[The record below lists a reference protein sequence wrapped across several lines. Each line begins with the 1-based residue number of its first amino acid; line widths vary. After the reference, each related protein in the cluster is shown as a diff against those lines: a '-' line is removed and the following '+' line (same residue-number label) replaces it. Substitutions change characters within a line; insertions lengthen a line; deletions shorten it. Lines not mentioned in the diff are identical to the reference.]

1 MFKIL
6 ILFYHLTFNGLVN
19 LNRISSFA
27 TALLLLFPSLLLAK
41 SVAVLE
47 IQSSNDMLSSP
58 ERLYLTDVLRDEANR
73 TLPSNQDWTVMSR
86 ENATGSTSAD
96 YIVQAQ
102 ISKFGSSYVVSTELH
117 EGASNNLVASF
128 TGKGATLEDIENIFK
143 EQSPAFFQK
152 LLVTPAST
160 QALIPIASSDASV
173 PVVETPAPVAKAPIA
188 EATVPVADSAATTEV
203 PVATAEVPT
212 TDTTVEAQSQTTEV
226 LPLVTERQ
234 AQKDSVQPAAVA
246 PAADTAQKQQSQVTE
261 AKAEEKK
268 PETEKVQAKKSDQ
281 RKRFWGGITAGVTY
295 NDFYSTKFGLDDIDH
310 GKDISLSISGA
321 DDLLSSYWGVGFK
334 LGMSGMFMISP
345 IFNLRSD
352 LTLALRQGTGKTNAS
367 IILSKKKA
375 EQKEKSDLKI
385 EYSSSQLNID
395 LPILARVSIPKGI
408 YFEAGPML
416 SFNIH
421 SSSEVKITDVYG
433 SEKFEEDG
441 GLNAV
446 EFDLATGIGVLRNI
460 GKSILDFDLRF
471 VFGMTQISDA
481 NDSPK
486 TWQGQLNVTYW
497 FL

>member
-1 MFKIL
+1 
-6 ILFYHLTFNGLVN
+6 
-19 LNRISSFA
+19 
-27 TALLLLFPSLLLAK
+27 
-41 SVAVLE
+41 
-47 IQSSNDMLSSP
+47 
-58 ERLYLTDVLRDEANR
+58 
-73 TLPSNQDWTVMSR
+73 MSR
-86 ENATGSTSAD
+86 ESATGSASAD

-152 LLVTPAST
+152 LLETPAST

-421 SSSEVKITDVYG
+421 SSNEVKITDVYG

-471 VFGMTQISDA
+471 VFGMTRISDA

>member
-1 MFKIL
+1 
-6 ILFYHLTFNGLVN
+6 
-19 LNRISSFA
+19 
-27 TALLLLFPSLLLAK
+27 
-41 SVAVLE
+41 
-47 IQSSNDMLSSP
+47 
-58 ERLYLTDVLRDEANR
+58 
-73 TLPSNQDWTVMSR
+73 MSR
-86 ENATGSTSAD
+86 ESATGSASAD

-152 LLVTPAST
+152 LLETPAST

-441 GLNAV
+441 DLNAV

-471 VFGMTQISDA
+471 VFGMTRISDA

>member
-1 MFKIL
+1 MKKTNPLSLAF
-6 ILFYHLTFNGLVN
+6 
-19 LNRISSFA
+19 
-27 TALLLLFPSLLLAK
+27 LLLFPSLLLAK

-58 ERLYLTDVLRDEANR
+58 ERLYLTDVLRDEASR

-86 ENATGSTSAD
+86 ESATGSASAD

-152 LLVTPAST
+152 LLETPAST

-234 AQKDSVQPAAVA
+234 AQPDTTQPATEV
-246 PAADTAQKQQSQVTE
+246 PAAAPVADTTQKQQPQVAE
-261 AKAEEKK
+261 AAPKAEKAEPKAEEKK
-268 PETEKVQAKKSDQ
+268 PEAEKAPAKKGNQ
-281 RKRFWGGITAGVTY
+281 PKRFRGGITAGITY

-310 GKDISLSISGA
+310 GKDISLSVSGA
-321 DDLLSSYWGVGFK
+321 DDLLGSYWGVGFK
-334 LGMSGMFMISP
+334 LGMSGMFVISP

-367 IILSKKKA
+367 VILSKKKA
-375 EQKEKSDLKI
+375 TQKEKSDLKI

-395 LPILARVSIPKGI
+395 LPVLARVSIPKGI

-441 GLNAV
+441 GLSAV
-446 EFDLATGIGVLRNI
+446 EFDLAAGIGVSRNI
-460 GKSILDFDLRF
+460 GKSVLDFDLRF
-471 VFGMTQISDA
+471 VLGMTRISDA
-481 NDSPK
+481 NDAPK

>member
-1 MFKIL
+1 MKKTNPLSLAF
-6 ILFYHLTFNGLVN
+6 
-19 LNRISSFA
+19 
-27 TALLLLFPSLLLAK
+27 LLLFPSLLLAK

-73 TLPSNQDWTVMSR
+73 ALPSNQDWTVMSR
-86 ENATGSTSAD
+86 ESATGSVSAD

-117 EGASNNLVASF
+117 DGANNNLVASY

-152 LLVTPAST
+152 LFEGSSNNEALV
-160 QALIPIASSDASV
+160 PIASSDPSIPVFETPVAAAPIV
-173 PVVETPAPVAKAPIA
+173 AAAPVVADTVAQAPAPVAETPVVAASDSSA
-188 EATVPVADSAATTEV
+188 EAQLQMIET
-203 PVATAEVPT
+203 
-212 TDTTVEAQSQTTEV
+212 

-234 AQKDSVQPAAVA
+234 AKPDTTKPAAEKAPEAKQPKVA
-246 PAADTAQKQQSQVTE
+246 EAKQPKVAEAKPKAEE
-261 AKAEEKK
+261 AKAKEDKAEAA
-268 PETEKVQAKKSDQ
+268 TAKKSNKP
-281 RKRFWGGITAGVTY
+281 KRFWGGITAGITY

-310 GKDISLSISGA
+310 GKDISLSVSGA
-321 DDLLSSYWGVGFK
+321 DDLLGSYWGVGFK
-334 LGMSGMFMISP
+334 LGMSGMFTFSP

-352 LTLALRQGTGKTNAS
+352 LTFALRQGTGKTNAS
-367 IILSKKKA
+367 VILSKKKA

-385 EYSSSQLNID
+385 EYTSSQMNID
-395 LPILARVSIPKGI
+395 WPILARVSLPKGI
-408 YFEAGPML
+408 YFEAGPMF
-416 SFNIH
+416 SFNI
-421 SSSEVKITDVYG
+421 SSNSEVKITDVYG

-441 GLNAV
+441 GLSAV
-446 EFDLATGIGVLRNI
+446 EFDLATGIGVTRNV

-471 VFGMTQISDA
+471 VFGMTRISDA

>member
-1 MFKIL
+1 
-6 ILFYHLTFNGLVN
+6 
-19 LNRISSFA
+19 
-27 TALLLLFPSLLLAK
+27 
-41 SVAVLE
+41 
-47 IQSSNDMLSSP
+47 
-58 ERLYLTDVLRDEANR
+58 
-73 TLPSNQDWTVMSR
+73 MSR
-86 ENATGSTSAD
+86 ESATGSASAD

-152 LLVTPAST
+152 LLETPAST

-471 VFGMTQISDA
+471 VFGMTRISDA

-486 TWQGQLNVTYW
+486 TWQGQLNLTYW

>member
-1 MFKIL
+1 
-6 ILFYHLTFNGLVN
+6 
-19 LNRISSFA
+19 
-27 TALLLLFPSLLLAK
+27 
-41 SVAVLE
+41 
-47 IQSSNDMLSSP
+47 
-58 ERLYLTDVLRDEANR
+58 
-73 TLPSNQDWTVMSR
+73 MSR
-86 ENATGSTSAD
+86 ESATGSASAD

-152 LLVTPAST
+152 LLETPAST

-173 PVVETPAPVAKAPIA
+173 PVVETPTPVAKAPIA

-234 AQKDSVQPAAVA
+234 AQKDTAQSAAAA
-246 PAADTAQKQQSQVTE
+246 PAADSAQKQQPQVTE

-441 GLNAV
+441 GLSAV
-446 EFDLATGIGVLRNI
+446 EFDLATGIGVSRNI

-471 VFGMTQISDA
+471 VFGMTRISDA

>member
-1 MFKIL
+1 MKKTNPLSLAF
-6 ILFYHLTFNGLVN
+6 
-19 LNRISSFA
+19 
-27 TALLLLFPSLLLAK
+27 LLLFPSLLLAK

-73 TLPSNQDWTVMSR
+73 ALPSNQDWTVMSR
-86 ENATGSTSAD
+86 ENATGSVSAD

-117 EGASNNLVASF
+117 DGANNNLVASY

-152 LLVTPAST
+152 LLETPAAP
-160 QALIPIASSDASV
+160 QVLIPIASSDGFV
-173 PVVETPAPVAKAPIA
+173 PVVETPAPVA
-188 EATVPVADSAATTEV
+188 EV
-203 PVATAEVPT
+203 PVAETPIAVADTAATTTETPVATAAVPATDSTAE
-212 TDTTVEAQSQTTEV
+212 AQLQMIES

-234 AQKDSVQPAAVA
+234 AQPDTTQPATEAPAAV
-246 PAADTAQKQQSQVTE
+246 PVADTTQKQQPQVAE
-261 AKAEEKK
+261 AAPKAEKAEPKAEEKK
-268 PETEKVQAKKSDQ
+268 PEAEKAPAKKGNQ
-281 RKRFWGGITAGVTY
+281 PKRFRGGITAGITY

-310 GKDISLSISGA
+310 GKDISLSVSGA
-321 DDLLSSYWGVGFK
+321 DDLLGSYWGVGFK
-334 LGMSGMFMISP
+334 LGMSGMFVISP

-367 IILSKKKA
+367 VILSKKKA
-375 EQKEKSDLKI
+375 TQKEKSDLKI

-395 LPILARVSIPKGI
+395 LPVLARVSIPKGI

-416 SFNIH
+416 SFNVY

-441 GLNAV
+441 GLSAV
-446 EFDLATGIGVLRNI
+446 EFDLVTGIGVSRNI
-460 GKSILDFDLRF
+460 GKSALDFDLRF
-471 VFGMTQISDA
+471 VFGMTRISDA